1 MPKCK
6 NDPKRTYKGTEP
18 SPKGLGH
25 CAHTEKVGKKMK
37 GKDGNQWIITQTK
50 KGVKR
55 WSKING
61 MKKEIKTIPV
71 LDKYFNMFFEI
82 KKNNPNL
89 FNMKKT
95 ILDTSLNM
103 KSISVE
109 DEETIKNILSKNVK
123 LKKEYDE
130 KLIRKFY
137 TLKKKKTK
145 ISVDKSIT
153 LYDKFSPDEKVKCK
167 LDKGDYNIYVSNF
180 IKFKNTFTTSMIV
193 IEKDE
198 KINMK
203 DIKITKLKHSIN
215 ISDSQEIVFEENN
228 NQLYKFELE
237 GMQFFGYNLPIYYGK
252 VNGKI
257 KMILIPV
264 SQIYN

>member
-61 MKKEIKTIPV
+61 TKKEIKTI
-71 LDKYFNMFFEI
+71 
-82 KKNNPNL
+82 KKSKKISNINN
-89 FNMKKT
+89 KT
-95 ILDTSLNM
+95 ILDKMLSK
-103 KSISVE
+103 KSISIE
-109 DEETIKNILSKNVK
+109 DEEMIKNILSKNQR

-130 KLIRKFY
+130 KLIRKLY
-137 TLKKKKTK
+137 TLKKKKKK

-153 LYDKFSPDEKVKCK
+153 LYDKFSSDEKVKCK
-167 LDKGDYNIYVSNF
+167 LDNGDYNIYVSNF

-193 IEKDE
+193 IETND

-203 DIKITKLKHSIN
+203 DIKIIKTKYSIN